1 MGEGVPPAGSR
12 AGGGVDVGAGN
23 PFAGAEARPHVQ
35 GAFSREE
42 VALANRN
49 PGMPLEGLRY
59 DVTPAGMHYLLS
71 HFDIPEIDAQAWRL
85 AVGGQVQG
93 GLSLSLA
100 ELKQFPARTLRV
112 TLECAG
118 NGRAGM
124 SPRYPSMP
132 WIGEAVGTAE
142 WTGTPLRYLLEKAGL
157 TDRATEVAFFG
168 LDRGFDRGVEHHY
181 GRSLD
186 IDLALSDDVLVVRA
200 MNGQPLLPQH
210 GHPCRLIVPGWY
222 GMASVKWLSRIEVLD
237 RSFDGFQQAI
247 GYHYR
252 KSADDPGT
260 PVSTLRVRSLMV
272 PPGIPDWYTRRRLV
286 EAGVVEVQGR
296 AWAGSGV
303 PVTRV
308 ELAVDG
314 QWRDAVLAPA
324 GVHRFAWRAWR
335 CPWEATRGEHLLQ
348 CRAHAADGSM
358 QPMQPDWNTAGMG
371 NNAVQA
377 VQVTVR

>member
-1 MGEGVPPAGSR
+1 
-12 AGGGVDVGAGN
+12 
-23 PFAGAEARPHVQ
+23 
-35 GAFSREE
+35 
-42 VALANRN
+42 
-49 PGMPLEGLRY
+49 
-59 DVTPAGMHYLLS
+59 
-71 HFDIPEIDAQAWRL
+71 
-85 AVGGQVQG
+85 
-93 GLSLSLA
+93 
-100 ELKQFPARTLRV
+100 
-112 TLECAG
+112 
-118 NGRAGM
+118 
-124 SPRYPSMP
+124 
-132 WIGEAVGTAE
+132 
-142 WTGTPLRYLLEKAGL
+142 
-157 TDRATEVAFFG
+157 
-168 LDRGFDRGVEHHY
+168 
-181 GRSLD
+181 
-186 IDLALSDDVLVVRA
+186 
-200 MNGQPLLPQH
+200 
-210 GHPCRLIVPGWY
+210 
-222 GMASVKWLSRIEVLD
+222 MASVKWLSRIEVLD

-335 CPWEATRGEHLLQ
+335 CPWEARRGEHLLQ